1 MKVRKISIFNQL
13 FIWLAVLL
21 LLGNG
26 ILGVVAY
33 RHSEDTL
40 LEQIQGNVENIASS
54 SAAHVDGDLLA
65 GITSVPAAF
74 NSTDL

>member
-1 MKVRKISIFNQL
+1 MKVRKVGIFTQL

-33 RHSEDTL
+33 RHSEDNL
-40 LEQIQGNVENIASS
+40 FEQIQGNVENIASNIQFS
-54 SAAHVDGDLLA
+54 
-65 GITSVPAAF
+65 
-74 NSTDL
+74 